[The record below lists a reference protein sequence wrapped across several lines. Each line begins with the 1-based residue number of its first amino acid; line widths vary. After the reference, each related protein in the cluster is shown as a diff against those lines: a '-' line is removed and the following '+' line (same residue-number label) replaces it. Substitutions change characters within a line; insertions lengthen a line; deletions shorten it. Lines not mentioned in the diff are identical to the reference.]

1 MGAANHNFQKQQ
13 TNMIYLMKIVIFLVA
28 VTGLYCV
35 EYKIGMI
42 VQQKCCAW
50 DSMDIIGGALNIAL
64 DYLENDGAIENVTF
78 R

>member
-1 MGAANHNFQKQQ
+1 M
-13 TNMIYLMKIVIFLVA
+13 IFLTKVFIFLT
-28 VTGLYCV
+28 VVSGLYCV

-42 VQQKCCAW
+42 VQQKCCSW

-64 DYLENDGAIENVTF
+64 DYLENDGVIENVTF

>member
-1 MGAANHNFQKQQ
+1 MAISMEILILLTTIQ
-13 TNMIYLMKIVIFLVA
+13 
-28 VTGLYCV
+28 GLYFV

-50 DSMDIIGGALNIAL
+50 HSMDIIGGALNIAL
-64 DYLENDGAIENVTF
+64 DHLERDRVIENVTF

>member
-1 MGAANHNFQKQQ
+1 MA
-13 TNMIYLMKIVIFLVA
+13 ISMKSLILLTTIQ
-28 VTGLYCV
+28 GLYFT

-50 DSMDIIGGALNIAL
+50 HSMDIIGGALNIAL
-64 DYLENDGAIENVTF
+64 DHLERDRVIENVTF

>member
-1 MGAANHNFQKQQ
+1 MA
-13 TNMIYLMKIVIFLVA
+13 IVMKIVILLTVLE
-28 VTGLYCV
+28 GLYFV

-50 DSMDIIGGALNIAL
+50 HSMDIIGGALNIAI
-64 DYLENDGAIENVTF
+64 DHLERDRVVDGVSF